1 MTINSAFLLG
11 KISRMDSLICRRRL
25 TDLQT
30 NPEHFLFHETK
41 FGLHNL
47 AAGISQ
53 TQIVLSAMTG
63 RVTCLL
69 FRLFLTNLAG
79 FFSRQPGRILG
90 QNPGFFSKS
99 CPKNKS
105 CRPAGPR
112 SPGVRNSCRDILV
125 IPAGFSCRA
134 AGKKVL
140 PDLRYSNSSTKKTQS
155 IGHLVESL
163 PSLMCFQF
171 SLISL

>member
-125 IPAGFSCRA
+125 IPAGKIP
-134 AGKKVL
+134 AGLPGKIVL
-140 PDLRYSNSSTKKTQS
+140 QIHKERHNIIHMHVHTSTAHVTRDRVMHVS
-155 IGHLVESL
+155 PAG
-163 PSLMCFQF
+163 
-171 SLISL
+171 